1 MTTMLK
7 GSHAEDEMNKDAGYI
22 VGKLFKAAK
31 KRLEHSELK
40 PEVTSFI
47 LKCEDEPEKCLLEV
61 WSEEE
66 KPAEKKHK
74 KKKGKGALSS
84 FYALPVEDKELSEL
98 SPEEEEIIKTHPG
111 MKERIEAD
119 AADTSSAEGIA
130 DSIERKVRAGEKKK
144 KQQKEEMVEE
154 EEGEEEPC
162 DETENQE
169 QLVEVPQKQATKKQR
184 KHALVHTKEE
194 PELGEDKEL
203 SELSPE
209 EEEIIKTHPG
219 MKERIEADAAD
230 TSSAEGIADSMERK
244 VMAGE
249 RKKKQP
255 QPSQET
261 EKKEQM
267 VVVPQRQATKKQRK
281 HALAHATAKHVPER
295 KVKAKEH
302 MQEKSEKPRH
312 KRVKQRA
319 GGHKKARA

>member
-1 MTTMLK
+1 MVEEEEGEEEPCDETENQEQLVEVPQKPATK
-7 GSHAEDEMNKDAGYI
+7 KQRKHALVHTKE
-22 VGKLFKAAK
+22 
-31 KRLEHSELK
+31 
-40 PEVTSFI
+40 
-47 LKCEDEPEKCLLEV
+47 EPEL
-61 WSEEE
+61 
-66 KPAEKKHK
+66 
-74 KKKGKGALSS
+74 G
-84 FYALPVEDKELSEL
+84 EDKELSEL

-194 PELGEDKEL
+194 PELGEGKEL

-209 EEEIIKTHPG
+209 EEEIIKTHPN

-230 TSSAEGIADSMERK
+230 TSTAEGIADSMERK

-267 VVVPQRQATKKQRK
+267 VV
-281 HALAHATAKHVPER
+281 
-295 KVKAKEH
+295 
-302 MQEKSEKPRH
+302 
-312 KRVKQRA
+312 
-319 GGHKKARA
+319 